1 MSKDKFY
8 YYLRSVLNFLF
19 FKNKKCVFFY
29 DLGLISFNEIALI
42 RYMNKECPNYKLFF
56 YTNRKK
62 EAQKLLP
69 DSVKIVSGKIGFL
82 YQLISKFVFVEQNCH
97 KWICKSIKKQIVIQL
112 WHGLPVKKVGF
123 LNNKSRVLKYSD
135 LYSYVLA
142 PSEYG
147 WQIMKECFCYL
158 EQQKLI
164 LGSPRN
170 DDLFVDDNISDNI
183 KKRYSKKYILWM
195 PTFRNNYIS
204 LAKTKKIFPLVNE
217 NNISELDDLLS
228 GTDYKLV
235 IKLHSLNQKYKWF
248 HVEYKNIMFITNDD
262 LYEDGIL
269 PYNLIGCSSALITDY
284 SSVAIDYLYLKK
296 PIMFT
301 IDDIDEFS
309 DKRGLLRTYDEIRK
323 VGDSVSNIYELV
335 DKIYNLK
342 SLKSEYD
349 EIQKVISK
357 EFNCFQDDKNCER
370 ICELIINDE
379 L

>member
-19 FKNKKCVFFY
+19 FKNKKYVFFY

-97 KWICKSIKKQIVIQL
+97 KWICKSIKKQVVIQL

-296 PIMFT
+296 PILFT

-323 VGDSVSNIYELV
+323 VGASVSNIYELV

-349 EIQKVISK
+349 EIQNVISK
-357 EFNCFQDDKNCER
+357 EFNCFQDDKNCKR

>member
-1 MSKDKFY
+1 
-8 YYLRSVLNFLF
+8 
-19 FKNKKCVFFY
+19 
-29 DLGLISFNEIALI
+29 
-42 RYMNKECPNYKLFF
+42 MNKECTNYKLFF

-204 LAKTKKIFPLVNE
+204 LAKSKKIFPLINE

-323 VGDSVSNIYELV
+323 VGASVSNIYELV